1 MYTPLNFVTTEEAIQ
16 IRKILNSKEVK
27 ALIPENRV
35 LILSP
40 TMQEQKVGKIILPGT
55 MKEDIPHKGVVID
68 RGYLSEDNSTYRELV
83 DTGRVITYGLYGGKK
98 IDFDPNLFKGISMDG
113 QEFSILSVN
122 EIIFSEINPNV

>member
-16 IRKILNSKEVK
+16 IQNVLNSKEVK
-27 ALIPENRV
+27 ALIPDNRV

-40 TMQEQKVGKIILPGT
+40 TMQEQKLGKIILPGT

-68 RGYLSEDNSTYRELV
+68 RGILSEDNYSYRELV

-122 EIIFSEINPNV
+122 EIIFSENNPNV